1 MKKMTKKHGIELL
14 SKGEVKNVLCGYIS
28 KEQAEEL
35 LNMDN
40 TEYKERTVNC
50 AKKTLVKGTN
60 TQLVFEVDGS
70 KSWLTGL
77 TGSNWYAVES
87 QNGDFVLVEFLDGT
101 FSQCVAYELCY
112 RKGGATVETV

>member
-1 MKKMTKKHGIELL
+1 MKKITKKNGIELL

-28 KEQAEEL
+28 KEKAEKL

-40 TEYKERTVNC
+40 TEYKEKTCNC
-50 AKKTLVKGTN
+50 AKKVLIKASN

-77 TGSNWYAVES
+77 VGSNWYEVTTG
-87 QNGDFVLVEFLDGT
+87 NGEFILVQFLDGT
-101 FSQCVAYELCY
+101 FSQCVAYELCN
-112 RKGGATVETV
+112 